1 MLDINKALKDPNVFT
16 HDPEGHMH
24 DLEPWSRHIAQ
35 DMARQE
41 GLGDLSEKQW
51 QMIYRLR
58 GQYRRNGRAES
69 ARQLMRA
76 IEPDFAEDG
85 GSRYLYRLFPH
96 GPIAQGSR
104 LAGVPAPPYSDDP
117 SFGSFG

>member
-1 MLDINKALKDPNVFT
+1 MLDINKALTDPNAFA
-16 HDPEGHMH
+16 HDPEGHMF

-35 DMARQE
+35 NMAREE
-41 GLGDLSEKQW
+41 GLGNLSDKQW

-69 ARQLMRA
+69 ARQLMHA

-85 GSRYLYRLFPH
+85 GSRYLYRLFPQ

-104 LAGVPAPPYSDDP
+104 LAGVPAPPYSDDL